1 MKRSRLAATAGGSAR
16 RDQRIL
22 SDGES
27 RARPFVIHCRGAVS
41 APRRVEQE
49 RHADLAHA
57 GRGDA
62 AERDLRY
69 PATPM
74 SL

>member
-27 RARPFVIHCRGAVS
+27 RARPFAIHCREGGVS
-41 APRRVEQE
+41 AEASRAGA
-49 RHADLAHA
+49 HADLAHA